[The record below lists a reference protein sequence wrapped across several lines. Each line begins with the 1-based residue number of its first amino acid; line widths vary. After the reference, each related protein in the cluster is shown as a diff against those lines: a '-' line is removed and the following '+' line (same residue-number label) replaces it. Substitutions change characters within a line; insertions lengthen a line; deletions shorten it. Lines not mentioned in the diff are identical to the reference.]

1 MPHILTSEMRRH
13 FHETGAL
20 EVEDFFP
27 EKILTEI
34 RQSAAS
40 PLPFIDRY
48 LKGRDLFRTQELFRR
63 FDMRKDLV
71 QFVSEL
77 SQTHI
82 LHLACDQ
89 LFDFRKTDGTADL
102 LTAPC
107 SFGDLF
113 SFHPLLMGILICLE
127 GEGESVKGQP
137 FPSKPGNTTFFYPEI
152 VVDWKATPLNG
163 RSFLF
168 LAYVPKGAVI
178 RFSPLDPLSPMLKR
192 MDYQDGSPIEGRT
205 HPLFR
210 L

>member
-27 EKILTEI
+27 KKILSEI
-34 RQSAAS
+34 RQTVAD
-40 PLPFIDRY
+40 PLPFIERY
-48 LKGRDLFRTQELFRR
+48 HKGHDLFRTQELFRR

-82 LHLACDQ
+82 MHLACDQ
-89 LFDFRKTDGTADL
+89 LFDFRLTDGSAL
-102 LTAPC
+102 LNSPS
-107 SFGDLF
+107 SFSDLF
-113 SFHPLLMGILICLE
+113 SLYPLLVAVLVCLE

-137 FPSKPGNTTFFYPEI
+137 FPSKVGNTTFFYPDTT
-152 VVDWKATPLNG
+152 VDWKHPSLQG
-163 RSFLF
+163 RSFFF
-168 LAYVPKGAVI
+168 LAYAPKGATV
-178 RFSPLDPLSPMLKR
+178 RFSPTDPHSAQLKR
-192 MDYQDGSPIEGRT
+192 MDYQEGSPIEGRT